1 MTADPV
7 TAVSADDD
15 LAALVNRITVAKTFA
30 MLVLGLG
37 SFALGVVPLKLT
49 KWWRRPK
56 NPVSS
61 SSSSSSS
68 SSTSSSNSAC
78 GIGGHSHG
86 GDSATG
92 SPAVSLL
99 LCFGGGVLLFTTLL
113 HLQPEVRE
121 GVNRLQQ
128 TGRLPSGQGFEHLG
142 DLIFCAGFFM
152 VFLVDEIVHSVLDRC
167 AAGHADRSSA
177 EEVLHRSMSLRRR
190 TMSIPRASLQTVATA
205 TANAAAV
212 GSSSPGS
219 VPSVTGGMSTAS
231 INELLRESSSSSS
244 AASRKD
250 DHKRYRPSS
259 GNSAAAIG
267 RDVHRPQSSRQ
278 RLGGDAE
285 KQTKAADRD
294 ASAAGG
300 EHSFRGL
307 FAVLA
312 LSFHEVFEGLAIGL
326 EERVDNVWYLFVAVA
341 THKLVIAFCIGLEL
355 AWSKTRRPVLVMYVA
370 TFAVV
375 TPVGIAI
382 GMVLVQYGGGGA
394 ADGSAGRVA
403 VLLQGLAAGTLLYV
417 VFFEVL
423 ARHKQS
429 GFLHLLSIM
438 FGFGI
443 LLALQ
448 LMSEFNLPTGGQQ
461 ARRYGSRGPSRSR
474 YPSLLPPRQSIDS
487 EIYAIL
493 LSQRCTCHTFQPCGF
508 FYG

>member
-1 MTADPV
+1 MVDTVVVPDGATA
-7 TAVSADDD
+7 TSTSALMDQ
-15 LAALVNRITVAKTFA
+15 ITVAKTFA

-37 SFALGVVPLKLT
+37 SFVLGVVPLKLT
-49 KWWRRPK
+49 KWWRPK
-56 NPVSS
+56 SS
-61 SSSSSSS
+61 SASSSGSSAS
-68 SSTSSSNSAC
+68 H
-78 GIGGHSHG
+78 GGHSHG

-92 SPAVSLL
+92 SPVVSLL

-121 GVNRLQQ
+121 GVSRLQAAGQ
-128 TGRLPSGQGFEHLG
+128 LPSGQGFEHLG

-190 TMSIPRASLQTVATA
+190 TMSIPRASLAGTSPSP
-205 TANAAAV
+205 
-212 GSSSPGS
+212 SSI
-219 VPSVTGGMSTAS
+219 PSVTGMSS
-231 INELLRESSSSSS
+231 GSVKELLGD
-244 AASRKD
+244 KQ
-250 DHKRYRPSS
+250 RYRSRSDNPHHKHNNNN
-259 GNSAAAIG
+259 G
-267 RDVHRPQSSRQ
+267 QLSRQ
-278 RLGGDAE
+278 RFGNGGVGGGDFE
-285 KQTKAADRD
+285 KQTKASDCD
-294 ASAAGG
+294 GSSIDDS

-326 EERVDNVWYLFVAVA
+326 EERIDNMWYLFVAVA

-355 AWSKTRRPVLVMYVA
+355 AWSNTRRPVLVMYVA
-370 TFAVV
+370 TFAIV
-375 TPVGIAI
+375 TPVGISI
-382 GMVLVQYGGGGA
+382 GMVLVQCGTGA
-394 ADGSAGRVA
+394 GAVDGSAGRVA
-403 VLLQGLAAGTLLYV
+403 VILQGLAAGTLLYV

-448 LMSEFNLPTGGQQ
+448 LMSEY
-461 ARRYGSRGPSRSR
+461 R
-474 YPSLLPPRQSIDS
+474 D
-487 EIYAIL
+487 
-493 LSQRCTCHTFQPCGF
+493 
-508 FYG
+508 

>member
-1 MTADPV
+1 MTDTVVVSDDA
-7 TAVSADDD
+7 TATSTSALMDQ
-15 LAALVNRITVAKTFA
+15 ITVAKTFA

-37 SFALGVVPLKLT
+37 SFVLGVVPLKLT
-49 KWWRRPK
+49 KWWRQPK
-56 NPVSS
+56 HPSS
-61 SSSSSSS
+61 SV
-68 SSTSSSNSAC
+68 SSTSSSCAGS
-78 GIGGHSHG
+78 GGGHSHG

-92 SPAVSLL
+92 SPVVSLL

-121 GVNRLQQ
+121 GVSRLQQ
-128 TGRLPSGQGFEHLG
+128 SGQLPNGQGFEHLG

-167 AAGHADRSSA
+167 AASHANRGSA

-190 TMSIPRASLQTVATA
+190 TMSIPRASLA
-205 TANAAAV
+205 
-212 GSSSPGS
+212 GSPPSS

-231 INELLRESSSSSS
+231 LKELLKES
-244 AASRKD
+244 KE
-250 DHKRYRPSS
+250 KRYRPGNAAVHGQEHRNNLHQQQQQQLSHQRFS
-259 GNSAAAIG
+259 GGN
-267 RDVHRPQSSRQ
+267 D
-278 RLGGDAE
+278 LE
-285 KQTKAADRD
+285 KQAQKISDC
-294 ASAAGG
+294 G
-300 EHSFRGL
+300 EGDDTDGDHSFRGL

-326 EERVDNVWYLFVAVA
+326 EERIDNMWYLFIAVA

-370 TFAVV
+370 TFAIV
-375 TPVGIAI
+375 TPIGIVI
-382 GMVLVQYGGGGA
+382 GMVLVQCGTAGGTV
-394 ADGSAGRVA
+394 DGSSGRVA
-403 VLLQGLAAGTLLYV
+403 VVLQGLAAGTLLYV

-448 LMSEFNLPTGGQQ
+448 LMSEYQQ
-461 ARRYGSRGPSRSR
+461 IIASVELR
-474 YPSLLPPRQSIDS
+474 
-487 EIYAIL
+487 
-493 LSQRCTCHTFQPCGF
+493 
-508 FYG
+508 

>member
-1 MTADPV
+1 MTADPA
-7 TAVSADDD
+7 TTVSGDGDD
-15 LAALVNRITVAKTFA
+15 LVALVNRITVAKTFA

-56 NPVSS
+56 NPSS
-61 SSSSSSS
+61 SSSESSSESSASSASSSS
-68 SSTSSSNSAC
+68 SAC

-152 VFLVDEIVHSVLDRC
+152 VFLVDEVVHSVLDRC

-231 INELLRESSSSSS
+231 INELLRESSS
-244 AASRKD
+244 ASRKD

-259 GNSAAAIG
+259 GNGAVAIG
-267 RDVHRPQSSRQ
+267 RDNRRPQSSRQ

-285 KQTKAADRD
+285 KQTKTADRD

-382 GMVLVQYGGGGA
+382 GMVLVQCGGGGGA
-394 ADGSAGRVA
+394 ADGSTGRVA
-403 VLLQGLAAGTLLYV
+403 VVLQGLAAGTLLYV

-438 FGFGI
+438 IGFGI

-448 LMSEFNLPTGGQQ
+448 LMSEFLTYRTTRTSIRLERAKPVALP
-461 ARRYGSRGPSRSR
+461 
-474 YPSLLPPRQSIDS
+474 LPPPSPDC
-487 EIYAIL
+487 
-493 LSQRCTCHTFQPCGF
+493 LSTLNLCDPADDVCITFQLF
-508 FYG
+508 